1 MPLTSMKEHS
11 REVCRG
17 KPVRRLCR
25 LDLALGGRRMT
36 YNEHAAADR
45 ESLWPPQSGLASGA
59 VRLFRLHHHSLIL
72 DPDRVAS
79 RLTMTITEVTSK
91 IGERPADRESHPS
104 PGPVSREPV
113 RSRIG
118 IVPLLITLAAVALA
132 GVLGWAMWGVYMGAP
147 WTRDATVRAYVVT
160 MAPEVAGRIVELHV
174 VDNKYVRKGDLLLVI
189 DPTNFRIAVSQAEAA
204 VQQAQAS
211 VKNVEAQMSVQQAQ
225 ISASQAQLR
234 QGGAALV
241 FAQQQADRYQ
251 KLATDGWG
259 TVQNAQQFTSQLHQQ
274 EATVQ
279 SAQDNLN
286 QTLRQVETLKAQ
298 RLSAEAGLAQAEAQM
313 NQAQVNLERTRILAP
328 VDGYVTNL
336 LAQLGDYINVGVN
349 TISLVDA
356 DSFWVDGYFEE
367 TNLAPIRVGDPAQIK
382 LMGHGQIVRGHV
394 DSIARAINVANAQPN
409 SQGVATVNPIF
420 TWVRLAQRIPVRIH
434 IDEVPPN
441 VVLSAGMTATV
452 EIEESAGA
460 SAK

>member
-1 MPLTSMKEHS
+1 M
-11 REVCRG
+11 
-17 KPVRRLCR
+17 
-25 LDLALGGRRMT
+25 
-36 YNEHAAADR
+36 
-45 ESLWPPQSGLASGA
+45 A
-59 VRLFRLHHHSLIL
+59 V
-72 DPDRVAS
+72 
-79 RLTMTITEVTSK
+79 TEVTSK
-91 IGERPADRESHPS
+91 RDKAAEDLDKDARLRPPDSRAATRRSVEIGPF
-104 PGPVSREPV
+104 
-113 RSRIG
+113 
-118 IVPLLITLAAVALA
+118 LITLAAVVLAAL
-132 GVLGWAMWGVYMGAP
+132 LGWAMWGVYMAAP

-204 VQQAQAS
+204 VQQAQA
-211 VKNVEAQMSVQQAQ
+211 NVQNIDAQMAVQQAQ
-225 ISASQAQLR
+225 INASQAQLR
-234 QGGAALV
+234 LGHAALV
-241 FAQQQADRYQ
+241 FAQQQAERYQ
-251 KLATDGWG
+251 TLAKDGWG

-274 EATVQ
+274 EASVQ
-279 SAQDNLN
+279 SAQENLN

-298 RLSAEAGLAQAEAQM
+298 RLSAEAAIAQANAQL
-313 NQAQVNLERTRILAP
+313 NQAQVNLGRTRILSP

-336 LAQLGDYINVGVN
+336 LAQLGDYVNVGVN

-382 LMGHGQIVRGHV
+382 LMGRDQIVRGHV
-394 DSIARAINVANAQPN
+394 DSIARAINVTNAQPN

-452 EIEESAGA
+452 EIRDRGRAPA
-460 SAK
+460 R